1 MCDSLETD
9 YIEETY
15 LHAYFNTFY
24 QKQASRKCEKIFP
37 KIEYLE
43 GNMQNSFQLK
53 SCNAQYIIARSSSQ
67 GNVTIFSKIEDVAT
81 LLVVNVA
88 RKTCCS
94 NFLKIMHF
102 QSLPVKPQS

>member
-24 QKQASRKCEKIFP
+24 QKQASRKCENFFL

-43 GNMQNSFQLK
+43 SLQELDLK
-53 SCNAQYIIARSSSQ
+53 EICRT
-67 GNVTIFSKIEDVAT
+67 VFS
-81 LLVVNVA
+81 
-88 RKTCCS
+88 
-94 NFLKIMHF
+94 
-102 QSLPVKPQS
+102 